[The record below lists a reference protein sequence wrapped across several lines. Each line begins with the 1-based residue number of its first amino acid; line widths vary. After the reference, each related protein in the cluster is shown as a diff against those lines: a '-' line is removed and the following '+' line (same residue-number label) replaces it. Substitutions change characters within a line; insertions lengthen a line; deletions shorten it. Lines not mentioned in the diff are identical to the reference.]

1 MIGFLFLS
9 LQLIT
14 NIFAYI
20 YSISPLSP
28 NLQLSAAVL
37 QCHTLVTINAIEED
51 ITWCPKIMCMLRVRA
66 RASCLCVYFHI
77 VWLSVQCSHSF
88 TSVCIKCKQPEMSE
102 ESVINSKH
110 THLIKG
116 HVRQRQ
122 SRWAELLILGA
133 QTPSHFNVI
142 WPPVFGSSKR

>member
-51 ITWCPKIMCMLRVRA
+51 ITWCPKIMCKSEGKSKLFVRVLSYCMTECA
-66 RASCLCVYFHI
+66 VFTFFYICVY
-77 VWLSVQCSHSF
+77 
-88 TSVCIKCKQPEMSE
+88 KM
-102 ESVINSKH
+102 
-110 THLIKG
+110 
-116 HVRQRQ
+116 
-122 SRWAELLILGA
+122 
-133 QTPSHFNVI
+133 
-142 WPPVFGSSKR
+142 